1 MKTIITVLICFLIN
15 YKTLA
20 QAKSYIMI
28 APNAAFDVKANDVK
42 NLLGITLEVGK
53 YFGDYA
59 VGINSGYFSVDK
71 KDLYSELMVTA
82 PVYGPFTVSIAAG
95 WFYFKKDITMEYDIN
110 YSFATRNGYTPI
122 ISYSLQTAFGSS
134 CKAFSI
140 GVNKDF

>member
-1 MKTIITVLICFLIN
+1 MKTIITILICCLVN

-20 QAKSYIMI
+20 QAKNYIMI
-28 APNAAFDVKANDVK
+28 APNAAFDVKANDLK
-42 NLLGITLEVGK
+42 NLLGVTLEVGR

-140 GVNKDF
+140 GINKDF

>member
-1 MKTIITVLICFLIN
+1 MKTIITVLICCLIN

-20 QAKSYIMI
+20 QAKNYIMI
-28 APNAAFDVKANDVK
+28 APNAAFDVKANDLK
-42 NLLGITLEVGK
+42 NLLGITLEVGR

>member
-1 MKTIITVLICFLIN
+1 
-15 YKTLA
+15 
-20 QAKSYIMI
+20 MI
-28 APNAAFDVKANDVK
+28 APNAAFDVKANDLK

-122 ISYSLQTAFGSS
+122 VAYSVQTAFGTS

-140 GVNKDF
+140 GINKDF

>member
-1 MKTIITVLICFLIN
+1 MKTIITILICCLVN

-20 QAKSYIMI
+20 QAKNYIMI
-28 APNAAFDVKANDVK
+28 APNAAFDVKANDLK
-42 NLLGITLEVGK
+42 NLLGVTLEVGR

-110 YSFATRNGYTPI
+110 YLFNLKDSLSLI
-122 ISYSLQTAFGSS
+122 ITYNNQTAFGTTTS
-134 CKAFSI
+134 AFCI
-140 GVNKDF
+140 GLNKDF

>member
-1 MKTIITVLICFLIN
+1 MKTIITVLICCLIN

-20 QAKSYIMI
+20 QAKNYIMI
-28 APNAAFDVKANDVK
+28 APNAAFDVKANDLK
-42 NLLGITLEVGK
+42 NLLGVTLEVGR

-82 PVYGPFTVSIAAG
+82 PIYGPFTVSIAAG

>member
-28 APNAAFDVKANDVK
+28 APNAAFDVKANDLK
-42 NLLGITLEVGK
+42 NLLGVTLEVGR

-82 PVYGPFTVSIAAG
+82 PIYGPFTVSIAAG
-95 WFYFKKDITMEYDIN
+95 WFYYKKDITMEYDIN

-122 ISYSLQTAFGSS
+122 VAYSVQTAFGTS

-140 GVNKDF
+140 GINKDF

>member
-82 PVYGPFTVSIAAG
+82 PIYGPFTVSIAAG

-140 GVNKDF
+140 GINKDF

>member
-1 MKTIITVLICFLIN
+1 MKTIITILICCLVN

-28 APNAAFDVKANDVK
+28 APNAAFDVKANDLK
-42 NLLGITLEVGK
+42 NLLGITLEVGR

>member
-1 MKTIITVLICFLIN
+1 MKTIITILICCLVN

-20 QAKSYIMI
+20 QAKNYIMI
-28 APNAAFDVKANDVK
+28 APNSAFDVKANDLK
-42 NLLGITLEVGK
+42 NLLGVTLEVGR

-140 GVNKDF
+140 GINKDF